1 MFDQIQLHESNGS
14 RSSLKRG
21 ARIACALFSLA
32 LSAGLAI
39 AMLVSDKAPPEMAGL
54 VFSELEKSGVEN
66 PVTAV
71 LLNFRSYDT
80 LLEVAVLFIVALAM
94 LPMTSIAP
102 GQKLVEVDREHSVDP
117 ALAGLLRWLVPL
129 AAILGGYLL
138 WVGAYAP
145 GGAFQA
151 GAVIAGAGVA
161 LKLSGRYRFVW
172 QPAAA
177 RLLLCA
183 GLAVFVLAGALCAGA
198 ATHVLEYP
206 VEYAGLVILVIELA
220 ATVTI
225 ASVLLLLFTGLQ
237 DKMPSD
243 AGRGRASN

>member
-1 MFDQIQLHESNGS
+1 
-14 RSSLKRG
+14 
-21 ARIACALFSLA
+21 
-32 LSAGLAI
+32 
-39 AMLVSDKAPPEMAGL
+39 
-54 VFSELEKSGVEN
+54 
-66 PVTAV
+66 
-71 LLNFRSYDT
+71 
-80 LLEVAVLFIVALAM
+80 
-94 LPMTSIAP
+94 
-102 GQKLVEVDREHSVDP
+102 
-117 ALAGLLRWLVPL
+117 LLRWLVPL

-161 LKLSGRYRFVW
+161 LKLSGRYRFIW
-172 QPAAA
+172 QPPIA
-177 RLLLCA
+177 RLLLCI
-183 GLAVFVLAGALCAGA
+183 GLAVFVLTGALCAGA
-198 ATHVLEYP
+198 TAHVLEYP

-243 AGRGRASN
+243 AARGRTSS